1 MPTRITPL
9 ITGEYYHVINRGI
22 AHQPTFL
29 DKRDYKQ
36 MILGLSYYRYTVPPV
51 RLSLFKTL
59 SLKDRD
65 YLWKELQNKNEKLV
79 EIIAFALMPNH
90 FHLLLRQEVENG
102 ISTYMRRLTNS
113 YTRFFNT
120 KSVRNG
126 PIFQGVFKAVHVS
139 TDDQLLHVSRYIHLN
154 PVVSYVIYEKDM
166 WSYPF
171 TSLPEYLGYP
181 DIVLPAPILLQ
192 FSSKDEYKTKDEYK
206 RFVSDQVEYGKSLE
220 EIKHLAIE

>member
-1 MPTRITPL
+1 MPVRITPL
-9 ITGEYYHVINRGI
+9 VNGEYYHVLNRGVAQQLI
-22 AHQPTFL
+22 FS

-36 MILGLSYYRYTVPPV
+36 MLLGLSYYRFATPPV

-59 SLKDRD
+59 SLENRT

-90 FHLLLRQEVENG
+90 FHLLLRQEAENG
-102 ISTYMRRLTNS
+102 ISTYMRRLSNS

-126 PIFQGVFKAVHVS
+126 PIFQGAFKAVHIS

-154 PVVSYVIYEKDM
+154 PVVSYVIQEKNM
-166 WSYPF
+166 WSYSF

-181 DIVLPAPILLQ
+181 DITLPAPVLSQ
-192 FSSKDEYKTKDEYK
+192 FFSKDEYK
-206 RFVSDQVEYGKSLE
+206 RFVSDQVELGKSLE
-220 EIKHLAIE
+220 QIKHIAIE